1 MTVVRFVLTLL
12 LAMLLPVG
20 SAWAKHCHE
29 TGAVATHVVAHTVA
43 SSTALAMHE
52 SAAVPSM
59 VSSSRYACQHA
70 GHGGCHAMSGACCVA
85 CPASVATQVPT
96 LSVRSQTVFPPL
108 STPPLAFLT
117 DGPDRPP
124 RTC

>member
-1 MTVVRFVLTLL
+1 MCAMTVVRFVMTLL
-12 LAMLLPVG
+12 LAMLLPMG

-29 TGAVATHVVAHTVA
+29 AGALVTHVVAHADTHRAEAA
-43 SSTALAMHE
+43 SSRH
-52 SAAVPSM
+52 
-59 VSSSRYACQHA
+59 ACQHA
-70 GHGGCHAMSGACCVA
+70 GHGRCHAMSGACCVA
-85 CPASVATQVPT
+85 CPAAVPTQVPT
-96 LSVRSQTVFPPL
+96 LTVRSHVVFPPL